1 MVHMS
6 FKKFLITGLGN
17 PGPRYENTRHN
28 IGFRIVDHLIA
39 DLGGEWKDE
48 RYGWISEIRFR
59 GRSLVVLKPST
70 YMNLSGKA
78 VSYWGRKLKLQ
89 SPEQVLV
96 VVDDIHL
103 EFGTCRLRKKG
114 SSGGHNGLQ
123 DIEEKMGRRDYP
135 RLRVGVGNNFFSGQQ
150 IDYVLGEWTEEEV
163 AGLTAILDRSVEMI
177 KSYVLAG
184 ADQSMSRYNG

>member
-28 IGFRIVDHLIA
+28 IGFRVVDHLVA

-48 RYGWISEIRFR
+48 RYGWVSEIRLR

-70 YMNLSGKA
+70 FMNLSGKA
-78 VSYWGRKLKLQ
+78 VSHWGRKLKLQ

-135 RLRVGVGNNFFSGQQ
+135 RLRVGVGNNFYSGQQ
-150 IDYVLGEWTEEEV
+150 IDYVLGEWSEEEV
-163 AGLTAILDRSVEMI
+163 AGLVDIVDRSAEMI

-184 ADQSMSRYNG
+184 ADQTMSRYNG